1 MRLVS
6 SIFFALIFGAST
18 LLIAAEPEATI
29 EWKFTTHD
37 FGKVSMNESVTVEF
51 EFSNPGLMPLIINS
65 VKPSCG
71 CTVADYPK
79 EPIAPGDSGK
89 ITVKYKG
96 STPGYFSKSITVT
109 TNATESTTRLY
120 IKGEV
125 IKK

>member
-1 MRLVS
+1 MKILGNIILVLLLS
-6 SIFFALIFGAST
+6 AFSIHAS
-18 LLIAAEPEATI
+18 EPEATI

-37 FGKVSMNESVTVEF
+37 FGKVKMNQSVTVEF
-51 EFSNPGLMPLIINS
+51 EFTNPGLVPLIINS

-79 EPIAPGDSGK
+79 EPIAPGASGK

-96 STPGYFSKSITVT
+96 SSPGYFSKSITVT
-109 TNATESTTRLY
+109 TNATEPVSNLY

-125 IKK
+125 EK